1 MTTLGIALLIAG
13 ATLLVAEA
21 HLPSAGALGVLGTLA
36 LGAGGW
42 LALTAAGVATGVV
55 IALVVAAVLVAGG
68 FLGLVVT
75 EVARARRR
83 RARTGADGL
92 VGHLGTARGR
102 NRVFV
107 DGALWHAR
115 LTWPGEQ
122 AELHDGDPVVVERVK
137 GLTLCVRKAD
147 RWELEA

>member
-1 MTTLGIALLIAG
+1 MTTLGIALLVVG

-21 HLPSAGALGVLGTLA
+21 HLPTAGALGVLGTVA

-42 LALTAAGVATGVV
+42 IALTAAGVATGVAV
-55 IALVVAAVLVAGG
+55 ALVVAGVLIAAG
-68 FLGLVVT
+68 FVGLVVT
-75 EVARARRR
+75 EVARTRRR

-92 VGHLGTARGR
+92 IGHLGTVRGR
-102 NRVFV
+102 DRVFV
-107 DGALWHAR
+107 DGALWRAR
-115 LTWPGEQ
+115 LTWPGEH
-122 AELHDGDPVVVERVK
+122 AELHDGDHVVVERVK